1 MKKKLILFFIIFIF
15 PLFVNAK
22 FASVDTSHAK
32 IELLVETNEIVANQ
46 DFVIGIKFEIDPG
59 WHIYWKNPG
68 DSGLPAEIKWKN
80 IETIEFKKFLWPS
93 PQKTPEEPLM
103 TYGYYNE
110 VVLPAIFSVDSNY
123 IKNGPSIF
131 EIDFLICE
139 KICIPE
145 KAVIDFDLSS
155 YSDDDIQASREIL
168 SSWYNELPINFDR
181 KLLVEASNNYFS
193 IEWENKNNDITQAY
207 FFPENKGLIKY
218 SSKQDFYNI
227 ENSTKLVVERPIK
240 YSNNAKNVI
249 GVLEVQFA
257 NTKKTYQ
264 INQSISY
271 VDKIDIPETSNL
283 SFMVAIILAFFGG
296 IILNI
301 MPCVFPVIALKVM
314 SFVKESSE
322 KNAWRHGLVFGLGVE
337 LSMLALLSLTFIF
350 RNLGQAVGWGWQLQ
364 SSVVSTLLSLL
375 FFSIA
380 FILFF
385 KVEIGTSFTR
395 LGNLGSKSTG
405 YLNSLLLGCLTVIV
419 ATPCTGPFMGAAI
432 GWGLSQPFY
441 VSSFIFLSLGLGVAF
456 PTMFLSLIPSSLNL
470 LPKPGA
476 WMVKVGQVMAI
487 PMLLTAIW
495 LAWVVQRQS
504 GFIGLRDLLIALF
517 LIIISLS
524 IYKLSHLRS
533 INKFLSFSAAI
544 LGIVYVIFS
553 YDAERISTPKELVI
567 GESWETAKVNQ
578 YRSEGKNVLVNFTA
592 DWCLTC
598 KVNEAVV
605 FNSKFFKETV
615 SNGNIIYLVADWTNY
630 DPKITEELEK
640 YKRGGVPLYLYW
652 KKDSKNP
659 RILPAILSKQILNEY
674 TR

>member
-15 PLFVNAK
+15 PVFVNAK
-22 FASVDTSHAK
+22 LASVDTSHAK
-32 IELLVETNEIVANQ
+32 IELLVETNEIVVNE
-46 DFVIGIKFEIDPG
+46 DFIIGIKFEIEPG

-68 DSGLPAEIKWKN
+68 DSGLPAEIQWKN
-80 IETIEFKKFLWPS
+80 AGSIEFKKLLWPS

-110 VVLPAIFSVDSNY
+110 VVLPAIFSVDSAY

-155 YSDDDIQASREIL
+155 YSKEDIQFSREIL
-168 SSWYNELPINFDR
+168 SSWYSELPINFDR
-181 KLLVEASNNYFS
+181 KLFVEASDNYLS

-218 SSKQDFYNI
+218 SSKQDFYNL
-227 ENSTKLVVERPIK
+227 ENSTKLIVERPIK
-240 YSNNAKNVI
+240 YSNNAQNAI
-249 GVLEVQFA
+249 GVLEIQFA
-257 NTKKTYQ
+257 KTKQTYQ
-264 INQSISY
+264 IDQSISY
-271 VDKIDIPETSNL
+271 VDRIEIPGTSNL
-283 SFMVAIILAFFGG
+283 SFAVAIILAFFGG

-314 SFVKESSE
+314 SFVRESSE

-380 FILFF
+380 FILLF
-385 KVEIGTSFTR
+385 KVEIGTSFTK

-432 GWGLSQPFY
+432 GWGLSQPLY
-441 VSSFIFLSLGLGVAF
+441 VSSFIFLSLGFGVAF
-456 PTMFLSLIPSSLNL
+456 PTMFLSLIPSSLIL
-470 LPKPGA
+470 LPKPGE
-476 WMVKVGQVMAI
+476 WMVKVGQVMSI

-504 GFIGLRDLLIALF
+504 GFIGLRDLLIALL
-517 LIIISLS
+517 LIITSLS
-524 IYKLSHLRS
+524 IYKMNHLRI
-533 INKFLSFSAAI
+533 INRFLSFSAAI
-544 LGIVYVIFS
+544 LGVFYIIFS
-553 YDAERISTPKELVI
+553 YDAERISTPKELII

-605 FNSKFFKETV
+605 FNSKFFKESV

-652 KKDSKNP
+652 KKDTKNP
-659 RILPAILSKQILNEY
+659 KILPAILSKQIFNEY

>member
-15 PLFVNAK
+15 PIFVNAK
-22 FASVDTSHAK
+22 LASVDTSHAK
-32 IELLVETNEIVANQ
+32 IELLVETNEIVVNE
-46 DFVIGIKFEIDPG
+46 DFIIGIKFEIEPG

-68 DSGLPAEIKWKN
+68 DSGLPAEIQWKN
-80 IETIEFKKFLWPS
+80 AGSIEFKKLLWPS

-103 TYGYYNE
+103 TYGYYDE
-110 VVLPAIFSVDSNY
+110 VVLPAIFSVDSAY

-155 YSDDDIQASREIL
+155 YSKEDIQFSREIL
-168 SSWYNELPINFDR
+168 SSWYSELPINFDR
-181 KLLVEASNNYFS
+181 KLFVEASDNYLS

-218 SSKQDFYNI
+218 SSKQDFYNL
-227 ENSTKLVVERPIK
+227 ENSTKLIVERPIK
-240 YSNNAKNVI
+240 YSNNAQNAI
-249 GVLEVQFA
+249 GVLEIQFA
-257 NTKKTYQ
+257 KTKQTFQ
-264 INQSISY
+264 IDQSISY
-271 VDKIDIPETSNL
+271 VDRIEIPGTSNL
-283 SFMVAIILAFFGG
+283 SFAVAIILAFFGG

-314 SFVKESSE
+314 SFVRESSE

-380 FILFF
+380 FILLF
-385 KVEIGTSFTR
+385 KVEIGTSFTK

-432 GWGLSQPFY
+432 GWGLSQPLH
-441 VSSFIFLSLGLGVAF
+441 VSSFIFLSLGFGVAF
-456 PTMFLSLIPSSLNL
+456 PTMFLSLIPSSLIL
-470 LPKPGA
+470 LPKPGE
-476 WMVKVGQVMAI
+476 WMVKVGQVMSI

-504 GFIGLRDLLIALF
+504 GFIGLRDLLIALL
-517 LIIISLS
+517 LIITSLS
-524 IYKLSHLRS
+524 IYKMNHLRI
-533 INKFLSFSAAI
+533 INRFLSFSAAI
-544 LGIVYVIFS
+544 LGVFYIIFS
-553 YDAERISTPKELVI
+553 YDAERISTPKELII

-605 FNSKFFKETV
+605 FNSKFFKESV

-652 KKDSKNP
+652 KKDTKNP
-659 RILPAILSKQILNEY
+659 KILPAILSKQIFNEY

>member
-1 MKKKLILFFIIFIF
+1 M
-15 PLFVNAK
+15 
-22 FASVDTSHAK
+22 
-32 IELLVETNEIVANQ
+32 
-46 DFVIGIKFEIDPG
+46 
-59 WHIYWKNPG
+59 
-68 DSGLPAEIKWKN
+68 
-80 IETIEFKKFLWPS
+80 
-93 PQKTPEEPLM
+93 
-103 TYGYYNE
+103 
-110 VVLPAIFSVDSNY
+110 
-123 IKNGPSIF
+123 
-131 EIDFLICE
+131 
-139 KICIPE
+139 
-145 KAVIDFDLSS
+145 
-155 YSDDDIQASREIL
+155 
-168 SSWYNELPINFDR
+168 
-181 KLLVEASNNYFS
+181 
-193 IEWENKNNDITQAY
+193 
-207 FFPENKGLIKY
+207 
-218 SSKQDFYNI
+218 
-227 ENSTKLVVERPIK
+227 
-240 YSNNAKNVI
+240 
-249 GVLEVQFA
+249 
-257 NTKKTYQ
+257 
-264 INQSISY
+264 
-271 VDKIDIPETSNL
+271 
-283 SFMVAIILAFFGG
+283 
-296 IILNI
+296 
-301 MPCVFPVIALKVM
+301 
-314 SFVKESSE
+314 
-322 KNAWRHGLVFGLGVE
+322 
-337 LSMLALLSLTFIF
+337 
-350 RNLGQAVGWGWQLQ
+350 
-364 SSVVSTLLSLL
+364 
-375 FFSIA
+375 
-380 FILFF
+380 FF

-395 LGNLGSKSTG
+395 LGSLGSKTTG

-476 WMVKVGQVMAI
+476 WMVRVGQVMAI

-504 GFIGLRDLLIALF
+504 GFIGLRDLLIALI

-533 INKFLSFSAAI
+533 INKFLSFSAAF

-659 RILPAILSKQILNEY
+659 RILPAILSKQIFTEY

>member
-15 PLFVNAK
+15 PFFVNAK

-32 IELLVETNEIVANQ
+32 IELLVETNEIVANE
-46 DFVIGIKFEIDPG
+46 DFVIGIKFEIEPG

-68 DSGLPAEIKWKN
+68 DSGLPAEIEWKN
-80 IETIEFKKFLWPS
+80 TESIEFKKFLWPS

-110 VVLPAIFSVDSNY
+110 VVLPAIFSVDSDY
-123 IKNGPSIF
+123 IKNGSSIF

-155 YSDDDIQASREIL
+155 YSDDDIKVSREIL
-168 SSWYNELPINFDR
+168 SLWYNELPINFDR

-218 SSKQDFYNI
+218 SSKQDFYNL
-227 ENSTKLVVERPIK
+227 ENSTKLIVERPTK
-240 YSNNAKNVI
+240 YSNSAKNAI
-249 GVLEVQFA
+249 GVLEVHFA
-257 NTKKTYQ
+257 NTKQTYQ
-264 INQSISY
+264 IDQSISY
-271 VDKIDIPETSNL
+271 VDKIIIPETSNL

-470 LPKPGA
+470 LPKPGV

-504 GFIGLRDLLIALF
+504 GLIGLRDLLIALF

-524 IYKLSHLRS
+524 IYKMKLLRS

-567 GESWETAKVNQ
+567 GESWEAAKVNQ
-578 YRSEGKNVLVNFTA
+578 YRSQGKNVLVNFTA

-605 FNSKFFKETV
+605 FNSKFFKEKV

-630 DPKITEELEK
+630 DPKITDELEK

-652 KKDSKNP
+652 EKDSKNP
-659 RILPAILSKQILNEY
+659 KILPAILSKQIFNEY

>member
-1 MKKKLILFFIIFIF
+1 MKKFLILFFTISFFPIFA
-15 PLFVNAK
+15 NAEV
-22 FASVDTSHAK
+22 ASVITSHAK
-32 IELLVETNEIVANQ
+32 IDLLIEKNEVTTNE
-46 DFVIGIKFEIDPG
+46 DFVVGIKFDIEPG

-68 DSGLPAEIKWKN
+68 DSGLPAEVEWKN
-80 IETIEFKKFLWPS
+80 NDSIEFKNFLWPS
-93 PQKTPEEPLM
+93 PQKTPEDPLM

-110 VVLPAIFSVDSNY
+110 VVLPAIFSVDSEY
-123 IKNGPSIF
+123 IESGLSVF

-145 KAVIDFDLSS
+145 KAVIDFDLNN
-155 YSDDDIQASREIL
+155 YTREDIQFSREVL
-168 SSWYNELPINFDR
+168 SSWYNQLPINLDSE
-181 KLLVEASNNYFS
+181 LIIEASNNYFS
-193 IEWENKNNDITQAY
+193 IEWADENNDISQAY
-207 FFPENKGLIKY
+207 FYPENNGLIKY
-218 SSKQDFYNI
+218 SAKQDLYKLD
-227 ENSTKLVVERPIK
+227 NSIKLIVERPAK
-240 YSNNAKNVI
+240 YSNNNLNVS
-249 GVLEVQFA
+249 GVLEIQSGD
-257 NTKKTYQ
+257 TKKTF
-264 INQSISY
+264 
-271 VDKIDIPETSNL
+271 KIDKPINYKEKIEIPETSNL
-283 SFMVAIILAFFGG
+283 SFLFAIILAFFGG

-322 KNAWRHGLVFGLGVE
+322 KGAWRHGLVFGLGVE

-380 FILFF
+380 FILLF
-385 KVEIGTSFTR
+385 KVEIGTSFSR

-441 VSSFIFLSLGLGVAF
+441 ISSFIFLSLGLGVAF
-456 PTMFLSLIPSSLNL
+456 PTMFLSLIPSSLSI
-470 LPKPGA
+470 LPKPGE
-476 WMVKVGQVMAI
+476 WMVKVGQIMSI
-487 PMLLTAIW
+487 PMLLTALW
-495 LAWVVQRQS
+495 LAWVVHRQA
-504 GFIGLRDLLIALF
+504 GFIGLRDLLIGLF
-517 LIIISLS
+517 LIIISLT
-524 IYKLSHLRS
+524 IYKINHARVVNKLLS
-533 INKFLSFSAAI
+533 LSTAI
-544 LGIVYVIFS
+544 LSILYIVSS
-553 YDAERISTPKELVI
+553 YDDQRLSSPKELVI
-567 GESWETAKVNQ
+567 GETWETVKVNQ
-578 YRSEGKNVLVNFTA
+578 YRLEGKNVLVNFTA

-605 FNSKFFKETV
+605 FNSKSFKESV
-615 SNGNIIYLVADWTNY
+615 SKGNIIYLVADWTNY

-652 KKDSKNP
+652 KKDSKKP
-659 RILPAILSKQILNEY
+659 KILPAILSKQIFNEY

>member
-22 FASVDTSHAK
+22 LASVDTSHAK
-32 IELLVETNEIVANQ
+32 IELLVETNEIVVNE
-46 DFVIGIKFEIDPG
+46 DFVIGIKFEIEPG

-68 DSGLPAEIKWKN
+68 DSGLPAEIEWKN
-80 IETIEFKKFLWPS
+80 TESIEFKKFLWPS

-131 EIDFLICE
+131 EINFLICE

-155 YSDDDIQASREIL
+155 YSDDDIQVSREIL

-181 KLLVEASNNYFS
+181 KLLIEASDNYLS

-218 SSKQDFYNI
+218 SSEQDFYNL
-227 ENSTKLVVERPIK
+227 ENSTKLIVERPIK
-240 YSNNAKNVI
+240 YSNNAKNAI
-249 GVLEVQFA
+249 GVLEIQFA
-257 NTKKTYQ
+257 NIKQTYQ
-264 INQSISY
+264 IDQSISY
-271 VDKIDIPETSNL
+271 VDKIEIPVTSNL
-283 SFMVAIILAFFGG
+283 SFLVAIILAFFGG

-380 FILFF
+380 FILLF
-385 KVEIGTSFTR
+385 KIEIGTSFTR

-470 LPKPGA
+470 LPKPGE
-476 WMVKVGQVMAI
+476 WMVKVGQIMSI

-495 LAWVVQRQS
+495 LAWVVNRQS

-517 LIIISLS
+517 LIITSLS
-524 IYKLSHLRS
+524 IYKMNHIRI
-533 INKFLSFSAAI
+533 INKFLSFSLAI
-544 LGIVYVIFS
+544 LGVVYIIFS
-553 YDAERISTPKELVI
+553 YDAERISTPKELII
-567 GESWETAKVNQ
+567 GESWEKAKVNQ

-605 FNSKFFKETV
+605 FNSKFFKESV

-652 KKDSKNP
+652 KKDTKNP
-659 RILPAILSKQILNEY
+659 KILPAILSKQIFNEY

>member
-15 PLFVNAK
+15 PFFVNAK
-22 FASVDTSHAK
+22 FASVDTNHAK
-32 IELLVETNEIVANQ
+32 IELLVETNEIVANE
-46 DFVIGIKFEIDPG
+46 DFVIGIKFEIEPG

-68 DSGLPAEIKWKN
+68 DSGLPAEIEWKN
-80 IETIEFKKFLWPS
+80 TESIEFKKFLWPS

-110 VVLPAIFSVDSNY
+110 VVLPAIFSVDSDY
-123 IKNGPSIF
+123 IKNGSSIF

-145 KAVIDFDLSS
+145 KAFIDFDLSS
-155 YSDDDIQASREIL
+155 YSDDDIKVSREIL
-168 SSWYNELPINFDR
+168 SLWYNELPINFDR

-193 IEWENKNNDITQAY
+193 IEWENKNNDIIQAY

-218 SSKQDFYNI
+218 SSKQDFYNL
-227 ENSTKLVVERPIK
+227 ENSTKLIVERPAK
-240 YSNNAKNVI
+240 YSNNAKNAI
-249 GVLEVQFA
+249 GVLEVHFA
-257 NTKKTYQ
+257 NTKQTYQ
-264 INQSISY
+264 IDQSISY
-271 VDKIDIPETSNL
+271 VDKIIIPETSNL

-385 KVEIGTSFTR
+385 KVEIGASFTR

-405 YLNSLLLGCLTVIV
+405 YLNSLLLGSLTVIV

-470 LPKPGA
+470 LPKPGV

-504 GFIGLRDLLIALF
+504 GLIGLRDLLIALF

-524 IYKLSHLRS
+524 IYKMKLLRS

-567 GESWETAKVNQ
+567 GESWEAAKVNQ
-578 YRSEGKNVLVNFTA
+578 YRSQGKNVLVNFTA

-605 FNSKFFKETV
+605 FNSKFFKEKV

-630 DPKITEELEK
+630 DPKITDELEK

-652 KKDSKNP
+652 EKDSKNP
-659 RILPAILSKQILNEY
+659 KILPAILSKQIFNEY

>member
-15 PLFVNAK
+15 PVFVNAK
-22 FASVDTSHAK
+22 LASVDTSHAK
-32 IELLVETNEIVANQ
+32 IELLVETNEIVVNE
-46 DFVIGIKFEIDPG
+46 DFIIGIKFEIEPG

-68 DSGLPAEIKWKN
+68 DSGLPAEIQWKN
-80 IETIEFKKFLWPS
+80 AGSIEFKKLLWPS

-110 VVLPAIFSVDSNY
+110 VVLPAIFSVDSAY

-155 YSDDDIQASREIL
+155 YSKEDIQFSREIL
-168 SSWYNELPINFDR
+168 SSWYSELPINFDR
-181 KLLVEASNNYFS
+181 KLFVEASDNYLS

-218 SSKQDFYNI
+218 SSKQDFYNL
-227 ENSTKLVVERPIK
+227 ENSTKLIVERPIK
-240 YSNNAKNVI
+240 YSNNAQNAI
-249 GVLEVQFA
+249 GVLEIQFA
-257 NTKKTYQ
+257 KTKQTFQ
-264 INQSISY
+264 IDQSISY
-271 VDKIDIPETSNL
+271 VDRIEIPGTSNL
-283 SFMVAIILAFFGG
+283 SFAVAIILAFFGG

-314 SFVKESSE
+314 SFVRESSE

-380 FILFF
+380 FILLF
-385 KVEIGTSFTR
+385 KVEIGTSFTK

-432 GWGLSQPFY
+432 GWGLSQPLH
-441 VSSFIFLSLGLGVAF
+441 VSSFIFLSLGFGVAF
-456 PTMFLSLIPSSLNL
+456 PTMFLSLIPSSLIL
-470 LPKPGA
+470 LPKPGE
-476 WMVKVGQVMAI
+476 WMVKVGQVMSI

-504 GFIGLRDLLIALF
+504 GFIGLRDLLIALL
-517 LIIISLS
+517 LIITSLS
-524 IYKLSHLRS
+524 IYKMNHLRI
-533 INKFLSFSAAI
+533 INRFLSFSAAI
-544 LGIVYVIFS
+544 LGVFYIIFS
-553 YDAERISTPKELVI
+553 YDAERISTPKELII

-605 FNSKFFKETV
+605 FNSKFFKESV

-652 KKDSKNP
+652 KKDTKNP
-659 RILPAILSKQILNEY
+659 KILPAILSKQIFNEY

>member
-32 IELLVETNEIVANQ
+32 IELLVETNEIVANE
-46 DFVIGIKFEIDPG
+46 DFVIGIKFEIEPG

-80 IETIEFKKFLWPS
+80 TETIGFKKFLWPS

-110 VVLPAIFSVDSNY
+110 VVLPAIFSVDSDY
-123 IKNGPSIF
+123 IKIGPSIF

-155 YSDDDIQASREIL
+155 YSDGDIQASREIL

-218 SSKQDFYNI
+218 SSKQDFYNL

-264 INQSISY
+264 IDQSISY

-567 GESWETAKVNQ
+567 GESWQTAKVNQ

-659 RILPAILSKQILNEY
+659 RILPAILSKQIFTEY

>member
-22 FASVDTSHAK
+22 LASVDTSHAK
-32 IELLVETNEIVANQ
+32 IELLVETNEIVVNE
-46 DFVIGIKFEIDPG
+46 DFVIGIKFEIEPG

-68 DSGLPAEIKWKN
+68 DSGLPAEIEWKN
-80 IETIEFKKFLWPS
+80 IESIEFKKFLWPS
-93 PQKTPEEPLM
+93 PEKTPEEPLM

-110 VVLPAIFSVDSNY
+110 VVLPAIFSVDSDY

-155 YSDDDIQASREIL
+155 YSDDDIQVSREIL

-181 KLLVEASNNYFS
+181 KLLIEASDNYLS

-218 SSKQDFYNI
+218 SSEQDFYNL
-227 ENSTKLVVERPIK
+227 ENSTKLIVERPIK
-240 YSNNAKNVI
+240 YSNNAKKAI
-249 GVLEVQFA
+249 GVLEIQFA
-257 NTKKTYQ
+257 NIKQTYQ
-264 INQSISY
+264 IDQSISY
-271 VDKIDIPETSNL
+271 VDKIEIPETSNL

-605 FNSKFFKETV
+605 FNSKFFKESV

-652 KKDSKNP
+652 KKDAKSPK
-659 RILPAILSKQILNEY
+659 ILPAILSKQIFNEY

>member
-1 MKKKLILFFIIFIF
+1 MKKKLILLFIIFIF
-15 PLFVNAK
+15 PFFVNAK

-32 IELLVETNEIVANQ
+32 IELLVETNEIVANE
-46 DFVIGIKFEIDPG
+46 DFVIGIKFEIEPG

-68 DSGLPAEIKWKN
+68 DSGLPAEIEWKN
-80 IETIEFKKFLWPS
+80 TESIEFKKFLWPS
-93 PQKTPEEPLM
+93 PQKTPEQTLM

-110 VVLPAIFSVDSNY
+110 VVLPAIFSVDSDY
-123 IKNGPSIF
+123 IKNGSSIF

-155 YSDDDIQASREIL
+155 YSDDDIQVSREIL
-168 SSWYNELPINFDR
+168 SLWYNELPINFDR

-218 SSKQDFYNI
+218 SSKQDFYNL
-227 ENSTKLVVERPIK
+227 ENSTKLIVERPSK
-240 YSNNAKNVI
+240 YSNNAKNAI
-249 GVLEVQFA
+249 GVLEIQFA
-257 NTKKTYQ
+257 NTKQTYQ
-264 INQSISY
+264 IDQSISY
-271 VDKIDIPETSNL
+271 VDKIEIPKTSNL

-296 IILNI
+296 VILNI

-456 PTMFLSLIPSSLNL
+456 PTMFLSLIPSGLNL
-470 LPKPGA
+470 LPKPGV

-504 GFIGLRDLLIALF
+504 GLIGLRDLLIALF

-524 IYKLSHLRS
+524 IYKMSHLRS
-533 INKFLSFSAAI
+533 INKSLSFSTAI

-659 RILPAILSKQILNEY
+659 KILPAILSKQIFNEY

>member
-32 IELLVETNEIVANQ
+32 IELLVETNEIVANE
-46 DFVIGIKFEIDPG
+46 DFVIGIKFEIEPG

-80 IETIEFKKFLWPS
+80 TETIEFKKFLWPS

-110 VVLPAIFSVDSNY
+110 VVLPAIFSVDSDY

-193 IEWENKNNDITQAY
+193 IEWENKNNDITQVY

-218 SSKQDFYNI
+218 SSKQDFYNL

-249 GVLEVQFA
+249 GVLEVHFA
-257 NTKKTYQ
+257 NTKQTYQ
-264 INQSISY
+264 IDQSISY

-385 KVEIGTSFTR
+385 KVE
-395 LGNLGSKSTG
+395 
-405 YLNSLLLGCLTVIV
+405 
-419 ATPCTGPFMGAAI
+419 
-432 GWGLSQPFY
+432 
-441 VSSFIFLSLGLGVAF
+441 
-456 PTMFLSLIPSSLNL
+456 
-470 LPKPGA
+470 
-476 WMVKVGQVMAI
+476 
-487 PMLLTAIW
+487 
-495 LAWVVQRQS
+495 
-504 GFIGLRDLLIALF
+504 
-517 LIIISLS
+517 
-524 IYKLSHLRS
+524 S
-533 INKFLSFSAAI
+533 INNI
-544 LGIVYVIFS
+544 H
-553 YDAERISTPKELVI
+553 T
-567 GESWETAKVNQ
+567 
-578 YRSEGKNVLVNFTA
+578 
-592 DWCLTC
+592 
-598 KVNEAVV
+598 
-605 FNSKFFKETV
+605 FFK
-615 SNGNIIYLVADWTNY
+615 W
-630 DPKITEELEK
+630 
-640 YKRGGVPLYLYW
+640 
-652 KKDSKNP
+652 
-659 RILPAILSKQILNEY
+659 
-674 TR
+674 

>member
-15 PLFVNAK
+15 PFFVNAK

-32 IELLVETNEIVANQ
+32 IELLVETNEIVANE
-46 DFVIGIKFEIDPG
+46 DFVIGIKFEIEPG

-68 DSGLPAEIKWKN
+68 DSGLPAEIEWKN
-80 IETIEFKKFLWPS
+80 TESIEFKKFLWPS

-110 VVLPAIFSVDSNY
+110 VVLPAIFSVDSDY
-123 IKNGPSIF
+123 IKNGSSIF

-155 YSDDDIQASREIL
+155 YSDDDIKVSREIL
-168 SSWYNELPINFDR
+168 SLWYNELPINFDR

-218 SSKQDFYNI
+218 SSKQDFYNL
-227 ENSTKLVVERPIK
+227 ENSTKLIVERPTK
-240 YSNNAKNVI
+240 YSNSAKNAI
-249 GVLEVQFA
+249 GVLEVHFA
-257 NTKKTYQ
+257 NTKQTYQ
-264 INQSISY
+264 IDQSISY
-271 VDKIDIPETSNL
+271 VDKIIIPETSNL

-385 KVEIGTSFTR
+385 KVEIGASFTR

-470 LPKPGA
+470 LPKPGV

-504 GFIGLRDLLIALF
+504 GLIGLRDLLIALF

-524 IYKLSHLRS
+524 IYKMKLLRS

-578 YRSEGKNVLVNFTA
+578 YRSQGKNVLVNFTA

-605 FNSKFFKETV
+605 FNSKFFKEKV

-630 DPKITEELEK
+630 DPKITDELEK

-652 KKDSKNP
+652 EKDSKNP
-659 RILPAILSKQILNEY
+659 KILPAILSKQIFNEY

>member
-1 MKKKLILFFIIFIF
+1 M
-15 PLFVNAK
+15 
-22 FASVDTSHAK
+22 
-32 IELLVETNEIVANQ
+32 
-46 DFVIGIKFEIDPG
+46 
-59 WHIYWKNPG
+59 
-68 DSGLPAEIKWKN
+68 
-80 IETIEFKKFLWPS
+80 
-93 PQKTPEEPLM
+93 
-103 TYGYYNE
+103 
-110 VVLPAIFSVDSNY
+110 
-123 IKNGPSIF
+123 
-131 EIDFLICE
+131 
-139 KICIPE
+139 
-145 KAVIDFDLSS
+145 
-155 YSDDDIQASREIL
+155 
-168 SSWYNELPINFDR
+168 
-181 KLLVEASNNYFS
+181 
-193 IEWENKNNDITQAY
+193 
-207 FFPENKGLIKY
+207 
-218 SSKQDFYNI
+218 
-227 ENSTKLVVERPIK
+227 
-240 YSNNAKNVI
+240 
-249 GVLEVQFA
+249 EVQFA
-257 NTKKTYQ
+257 NTKQTYQ
-264 INQSISY
+264 IDQSISY

-395 LGNLGSKSTG
+395 LGNIGSKSTG

-432 GWGLSQPFY
+432 GWGLSQPLY

-659 RILPAILSKQILNEY
+659 RILPAILSKQIFTEY

>member
-32 IELLVETNEIVANQ
+32 IELLVETNEIVANE
-46 DFVIGIKFEIDPG
+46 DFVIGIKFEIEPG

-110 VVLPAIFSVDSNY
+110 VVLPAIFSVDSDY

-218 SSKQDFYNI
+218 SSKQDFYNL

-257 NTKKTYQ
+257 NTKQTYQ
-264 INQSISY
+264 IDQSISY

-301 MPCVFPVIALKVM
+301 MPCVFPFIDLKVM

-322 KNAWRHGLVFGLGVE
+322 KNAWRLGLVFGLGVE

-567 GESWETAKVNQ
+567 GESWQTAKVNQ

-659 RILPAILSKQILNEY
+659 RILPAILSKQIFTEY

>member
-1 MKKKLILFFIIFIF
+1 MKKKLILFFTIFIL

-22 FASVDTSHAK
+22 IATVDTSHAK
-32 IELLVETNEIVANQ
+32 IQLLVETNEIVVNE
-46 DFVIGIKFEIDPG
+46 DFVVGIKFEIEPG

-68 DSGLPAEIKWKN
+68 DSGLPAEIEWKN
-80 IETIEFKKFLWPS
+80 IESVEFKNFLWPS
-93 PQKTPEEPLM
+93 PQKTPEGPLM

-110 VVLPAIFSVDSNY
+110 VVIPAIFSVNRDY
-123 IKNGPSIF
+123 IENEPSIF

-145 KAVIDFDLSS
+145 KAVIDFALSN
-155 YSDDDIQASREIL
+155 YSDEDIQFSRKIL
-168 SSWYNELPINFDR
+168 SSWYRELPTKFDS
-181 KLLVEASNNYFS
+181 KLLVEASDNYFS
-193 IEWENKNNDITQAY
+193 IEWESGNSDITEAY

-218 SSKQDFYNI
+218 SSKQDFYI
-227 ENSTKLVVERPIK
+227 LENSSKLIVERPVK
-240 YSNNAKNVI
+240 YSNNIQNAI
-249 GVLEVQFA
+249 GVLEVQLP
-257 NTKKTYQ
+257 NKKETYQ
-264 INQSISY
+264 IDKPIDY
-271 VDKIDIPETSNL
+271 IDKIEIPETSNL
-283 SFMVAIILAFFGG
+283 SFIVAVTLAFFGG

-314 SFVKESSE
+314 SFVKEASE

-337 LSMLALLSLTFIF
+337 LSMLALLSFTFIF

-380 FILFF
+380 FILLFR
-385 KVEIGTSFTR
+385 VELGTSFTR
-395 LGNLGSKSTG
+395 LGNLGSKSKG

-470 LPKPGA
+470 LPKPGE
-476 WMVKVGQVMAI
+476 WMVKVGQVMSI

-495 LAWVVQRQS
+495 LAWVVHRQA

-517 LIIISLS
+517 LIIVSLS
-524 IYKLSHLRS
+524 IYKINQLRI
-533 INKFLSFSAAI
+533 INKFLSFSAAL
-544 LGIVYVIFS
+544 LGVAYIIFS
-553 YDAERISTPKELVI
+553 YDSERLSMPKELII
-567 GESWETAKVNQ
+567 GESWEAAKVNQ
-578 YRSEGKNVLVNFTA
+578 YRSEGNNVLVNFTA

-605 FNSKFFKETV
+605 FNSKSFKESV
-615 SNGNIIYLVADWTNY
+615 SNGNIVYLVADWTNY
-630 DPKITEELEK
+630 DPEITRELEK

-652 KKDSKNP
+652 KEDAKNP
-659 RILPAILSKQILNEY
+659 KILPAILSKQIFNEY

>member
-15 PLFVNAK
+15 PFFVNAK

-32 IELLVETNEIVANQ
+32 IELLVETNEIVANE
-46 DFVIGIKFEIDPG
+46 DFVIGIKFEIEPG

-68 DSGLPAEIKWKN
+68 DSGLPAEIEWKN
-80 IETIEFKKFLWPS
+80 TESIEFKKFLWPS

-110 VVLPAIFSVDSNY
+110 VVLPAIFSVDSDY
-123 IKNGPSIF
+123 IKNGSSIF

-145 KAVIDFDLSS
+145 KAFIDFDWSS
-155 YSDDDIQASREIL
+155 YSDDDIKVSREIL
-168 SSWYNELPINFDR
+168 SLWYNELPINFDR

-193 IEWENKNNDITQAY
+193 IEWENKNNDIIQAY

-218 SSKQDFYNI
+218 SSKQDFYNL
-227 ENSTKLVVERPIK
+227 ENSTKLIVERPTK
-240 YSNNAKNVI
+240 YSNSAKNAI
-249 GVLEVQFA
+249 GVLEVHFA
-257 NTKKTYQ
+257 NTKQTYQ
-264 INQSISY
+264 IDQSISY
-271 VDKIDIPETSNL
+271 VDKIIIPETSNL

-470 LPKPGA
+470 LPKPGV

-504 GFIGLRDLLIALF
+504 GLIGLRDLLIALF
-517 LIIISLS
+517 LIITSLS
-524 IYKLSHLRS
+524 IYKMRLLRS
-533 INKFLSFSAAI
+533 INKFLSFSTAI

-578 YRSEGKNVLVNFTA
+578 YRSQGKNVLVNFTA

-605 FNSKFFKETV
+605 FNSKFFKEKV

-630 DPKITEELEK
+630 DPKITDELEK

-652 KKDSKNP
+652 EKDSKNP
-659 RILPAILSKQILNEY
+659 KILPAILSKQIFNEY